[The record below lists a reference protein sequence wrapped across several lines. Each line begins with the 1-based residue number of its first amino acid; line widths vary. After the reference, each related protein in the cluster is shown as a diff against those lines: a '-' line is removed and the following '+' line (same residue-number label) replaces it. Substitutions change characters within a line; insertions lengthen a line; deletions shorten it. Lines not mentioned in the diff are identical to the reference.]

1 MHECPCERGVIMNT
15 VPCFLHAEEAISPCP
30 RVGIAM
36 GTPMGWSGER
46 ITVGKPSQSKGKKKV
61 NQSKTKSRR
70 KAPELSVVGMQRGK
84 KAEES
89 LGKKNRK
96 IEGSRVVKW

>member
-1 MHECPCERGVIMNT
+1 MPKSGNSNGNPYGMEW
-15 VPCFLHAEEAISPCP
+15 
-30 RVGIAM
+30 
-36 GTPMGWSGER
+36 GTDHSGETQPEQR
-46 ITVGKPSQSKGKKKV
+46 EKNV

-70 KAPELSVVGMQRGK
+70 KAPEVSVVGMQRGK